1 MMKMAKV
8 SMIVVLAGIV
18 SLVSQGR
25 GYGQDLKAEYDKLKK
40 QYDAVVFDRDNI
52 LAQSKRMFDCNQ
64 RFGALEISC
73 KGIQDERD
81 QLKSTIQKA
90 QDDAALATRTAAEV
104 KAEAEDRV
112 KESEDKANQLV
123 QENNKLKNSL
133 EKVEIEYKIIPETKR
148 EISRLQAEK
157 KDLVKKNAQFE
168 VRVKRLESERL
179 DREAQVEVYRKQIV
193 DFKKKYEKAMIKN
206 RLLEK
211 KADQLPVKF
220 AEMARENKVLLKE
233 TALMHYNLGVFYT
246 KNKEYAR
253 SIAEFEKA
261 IELNPDD
268 PYAHYN
274 LGYIYAE
281 YLVNRQK
288 AIANFRKYLNLLKTD
303 DKDSD
308 WVKKYII
315 TWQTWEGKKP
325 ME

>member
-1 MMKMAKV
+1 MKMARV
-8 SMIVVLAGIV
+8 SMIVVFAGIV

-25 GYGQDLKAEYDKLKK
+25 GYGQDKAEYDKLKK

-64 RFGALEISC
+64 RFGALEISS
-73 KGIQDERD
+73 KAIQDERD
-81 QLKSTIQKA
+81 KLKNSIQKA
-90 QDDAALATRTAAEV
+90 QDDAAQATRMAAEV

-133 EKVEIEYKIIPETKR
+133 EKVEIEYKILPETKR
-148 EISRLQAEK
+148 EISRLQSEK

-179 DREAQVEVYRKQIV
+179 DREAQVEVFRKQIV
-193 DFKKKYEKAMIKN
+193 DFKKKYEKAMVKN

-246 KNKEYAR
+246 KNKEFAR

-268 PYAHYN
+268 PYAYYN